1 MLLMKRHAL
10 ALAAG
15 LAFGCGAAF
24 AQTPIAEF
32 QLEATASD
40 FTPAGGGGVD
50 ETPVEFSFTPV
61 TDVEPG
67 DVVIATPTVTVAGVD
82 ATVTAETSGDGNPQF
97 RIDAGA
103 LQTSAP
109 VQNGDVLE
117 LSLETA
123 AGAFSTTYTATL
135 QVGTY
140 STNFEVMT
148 RPPVTVSLAEA
159 PAAIEATL
167 GQPFSYD
174 FSTLATASGGR
185 ISDPATVSDLVWTV
199 GAGSDSLP
207 AWLSLNGSTGAV
219 SGTPDV
225 TGSASFEMV
234 GSYLDGEGRRIY
246 SITVNGLALDI
257 LQVSAGG
264 SNTCAVTADN
274 ELKCWGRNTFGII
287 GSDVYADATTP
298 ILVALAGPVSQVAV
312 GNQHACAVLV
322 DGRMQCWGD
331 AASGRLG
338 TGTGTSSSTA
348 WRTPPG
354 FVLDASGAV
363 FQGAQKVAAG
373 GAHSCAINASGAA
386 FCWGSGFAGALGDGT
401 GSNSDRAVAV
411 VNMGSGVTDIALGRN
426 NHTCAIKDGAAWC
439 WGENDRGMLGNGTT
453 TDADTPVQVTGLT
466 SDVTDIDVNFAHS
479 CAVHSGVAKCWGLQT
494 DGRIASGSTSSISL
508 NTATSIRTLS
518 SGGNSVL
525 LGSGVTAVST
535 TEWGGCVIHNG
546 IPKCWGRAA
555 NRHPGRVVN
564 FDNAYALPIIEAET
578 PWSSMTI
585 LAIDGGF
592 EHSCLE
598 STQGVYCWGDNAYGQ
613 VGIGSTLDAYATA
626 VSFE

>member
-1 MLLMKRHAL
+1 MRKTLKSTFMGIASVCAL
-10 ALAAG
+10 TLS
-15 LAFGCGAAF
+15 FPVI
-24 AQTPIAEF
+24 AQQISGSVTIEIQVVGDP
-32 QLEATASD
+32 
-40 FTPAGGGGVD
+40 
-50 ETPVEFSFTPV
+50 PVEV
-61 TDVEPG
+61 TLSDAPG
-67 DVVIATPTVTVAGVD
+67 QIEGTV
-82 ATVTAETSGDGNPQF
+82 
-97 RIDAGA
+97 
-103 LQTSAP
+103 
-109 VQNGDVLE
+109 
-117 LSLETA
+117 
-123 AGAFSTTYTATL
+123 
-135 QVGTY
+135 
-140 STNFEVMT
+140 
-148 RPPVTVSLAEA
+148 
-159 PAAIEATL
+159 

-174 FSTLATASGGR
+174 FSTLATVSGGR

-199 GAGSDSLP
+199 GDGGGPLP
-207 AWLSLNGSTGAV
+207 AWMSLNGSTGVV
-219 SGTPDV
+219 SGTPDAAG
-225 TGSASFEMV
+225 TANFEMV
-234 GSYLDGEGRRIY
+234 GSYLDGEGRRVY
-246 SITVNGLALDI
+246 SITVNGLTLDVVQ
-257 LQVSAGG
+257 LSAGG
-264 SNTCAVTADN
+264 SNTCAVTASN
-274 ELKCWGRNTFGII
+274 QLKCWGRDTFGIL
-287 GSDVYADATTP
+287 GANVSGNATTP
-298 ILVALAGPVSQVAV
+298 ILVSLAGPVAQVAV
-312 GNQHACAVLV
+312 GSQHACAVLV

-354 FVLDASGAV
+354 FVLDSTGAV
-363 FQGAQKVAAG
+363 FQGARKVAVG

-401 GSNSDRAVAV
+401 GSNRDRAVAV

-466 SDVTDIDVNFAHS
+466 SNVTDIDVNFAHS
-479 CAVHSGVAKCWGLQT
+479 CAVHAGVAKCWGLQS

-508 NTATSIRTLS
+508 NTATSIRTL

-546 IPKCWGRAA
+546 IPKCWGRAS

-564 FDNAYALPIIEAET
+564 FDNAYALPIIAAET

-598 STQGVYCWGDNAYGQ
+598 STQGVYCWGDNAFGQ
-613 VGIGSTLDAYATA
+613 IGIGSTLDAYATA
-626 VSFE
+626 VSFD